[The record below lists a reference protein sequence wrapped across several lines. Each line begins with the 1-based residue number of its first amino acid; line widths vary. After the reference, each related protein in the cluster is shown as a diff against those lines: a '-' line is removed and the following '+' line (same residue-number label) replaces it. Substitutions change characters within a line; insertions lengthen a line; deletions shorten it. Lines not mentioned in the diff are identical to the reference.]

1 MLYLQKSNS
10 MKSTNEYIQILRS
23 YKYLKANEYG
33 ICRIGIF
40 GSVARNEHNDNS
52 DIDICVELSYPSL
65 FYLVHIKEELQ
76 QLFGVPVD
84 IIRIKP
90 EMDSLLKKDIMRDCI
105 YA

>member
-1 MLYLQKSNS
+1 MQKSNS
-10 MKSTNEYIQILRS
+10 MKSRSEYIRILKS
-23 YKYLKANEYG
+23 YKDSKADEYG

-40 GSVARNEHNDNS
+40 GSVARNEHNDDS
-52 DIDICVELSYPSL
+52 DIDICVELLYPSL

-76 QLFGVPVD
+76 QLFGVSVD

-90 EMDSLLKKDIMRDCI
+90 EMDFLLKRDIMRDCI

>member
-1 MLYLQKSNS
+1 
-10 MKSTNEYIQILRS
+10 MKTRNEYIDILKS
-23 YKYLKANEYG
+23 YKSSKADEYG

-40 GSVARNEHNDNS
+40 GSVARNEHDENS
-52 DIDICVELSYPSL
+52 DIDICVELSYPSI

-76 QLFGVPVD
+76 QLFGVSVD

-90 EMDSLLKKDIMRDCI
+90 EMDPLLKRDIIRDCI

>member
-1 MLYLQKSNS
+1 MLSLHKVKQ
-10 MKSTNEYIQILRS
+10 MKTRSEYIQLLKS
-23 YKYLKANEYG
+23 YKDSKSDKYG

-40 GSVARNEHNDNS
+40 GSVARNEHDENS
-52 DIDICVELSYPSL
+52 DIDICVELAYPSL

-76 QLFGVPVD
+76 QLFGVSVD

-90 EMDSLLKKDIMRDCI
+90 EMDILLKRDIMRDCI